1 MFRLTV
7 RYMPLSSLLSEL
19 ATTELALYS
28 IIRLYTRLHAWVK
41 IRSTSKPT
49 SIGLLRPYGL
59 PELHAL

>member
-41 IRSTSKPT
+41 IRSTSKP